1 MTPGFRNRCVRG
13 SRVRFRE
20 VRGTAASTAGEGPW
34 GRTGMGCGPDTPHT
48 AAPGGPGSRPGRVG
62 ACSRRGPD
70 ARLEPSTAGFP
81 SRDLSPVE
89 KRPRAPG
96 GSRLPQRVL
105 GRAGGRS
112 PPSWHPTLPTRE
124 QGLTHREGALDPGQR
139 RWRRQ
144 GQPGVRG
151 PPQRLPGPAP
161 QAPISWAPQPAEKVF
176 LGPPPPRKRG
186 PHVCCPHSGATALQ
200 T

>member
-1 MTPGFRNRCVRG
+1 MLPLVRWLEGGGGEDAEARATLTGKEAMTPGFRNRCVRG

-70 ARLEPSTAGFP
+70 ARLEPSPAQHSRISKPRPEP
-81 SRDLSPVE
+81 SE

-124 QGLTHREGALDPGQR
+124 QGLTGRGPWTLGRGDGGDRANLGGGGHPNAF
-139 RWRRQ
+139 Q
-144 GQPGVRG
+144 GQPHRR
-151 PPQRLPGPAP
+151 Q
-161 QAPISWAPQPAEKVF
+161 
-176 LGPPPPRKRG
+176 
-186 PHVCCPHSGATALQ
+186 
-200 T
+200 